1 MEANV
6 TKVLRSTAIDCR
18 FRMLEAFLTQTR
30 HERGSVAVSD
40 TAHFLSAAI
49 WTRPSGH
56 ASSFLFLFFF
66 SFEISFNN
74 KNCHTR
80 FDFSV
85 FTVLLPSCL
94 RNHDPLVSFELQ
106 PASVYRPSP
115 ASSNHHAI
123 IDVVHRSCRH
133 ITTRAVVALLT
144 T

>member
-66 SFEISFNN
+66 HLKFHLTTKIATHVSTFQ
-74 KNCHTR
+74 
-80 FDFSV
+80 FSLCFCLLV
-85 FTVLLPSCL
+85 YETTIHWCPLNSNQLPSTVLHRRRQTTMPSSML
-94 RNHDPLVSFELQ
+94 STVLAGISQLAP
-106 PASVYRPSP
+106 
-115 ASSNHHAI
+115 
-123 IDVVHRSCRH
+123 
-133 ITTRAVVALLT
+133 
-144 T
+144 